1 MNYINQILLS
11 YSNISG
17 SGKYFTRVSSK
28 SKTNGNFLS
37 SIKKSTFSA
46 TFLYKWSLKL
56 YIYIY

>member
-46 TFLYKWSLKL
+46 TFLYK
-56 YIYIY
+56 